1 MKRTITVCFIMLFL
15 CIGIGH
21 HGKWGIRKSGDEH
34 RKFDIRSSLISSNGG
49 YKNTRICVII
59 NEKSDDTDMLFREIR
74 EFHDKMNGE
83 SNQLEIYLYESRE
96 KLEIGESVGETTF
109 MMEE

>member
-1 MKRTITVCFIMLFL
+1 
-15 CIGIGH
+15 
-21 HGKWGIRKSGDEH
+21 
-34 RKFDIRSSLISSNGG
+34 
-49 YKNTRICVII
+49 
-59 NEKSDDTDMLFREIR
+59 MLFREIR

-96 KLEIGESVGETTF
+96 KLEMGESVGETTF